1 MKSIETLEEFE
12 QMLALDKCL
21 FFVAA
26 SWSQPSEWSRKRIEA
41 YEIISNSTIFEMD
54 IDKGM
59 LTEWLFEQ
67 SDNLNNTL
75 CLSGAGSLLFV
86 ERGTATDH
94 VLPNSLSLDELTHR
108 IQQFFDHEN
117 YSDSTAG

>member
-21 FFVAA
+21 IFVAA

-94 VLPNSLSLDELTHR
+94 VLPNGLNISQLSLK
-108 IQQFFDHEN
+108 IQRFFDYEN
-117 YSDSTAG
+117 HQNPAAG